1 MTLLGP
7 SLVLAGLVLT
17 VLLLRAVARV
27 CTASMARALALRA
40 GRVGA
45 HASVRAIAT
54 WGQRRAPGLFGVLHR
69 RLRPDVFT
77 GLPLTLMAVAALYL
91 AALLG
96 GLTEEVVEAQGM
108 LRIDRAINAAF
119 APWRD
124 ARLVGVFLWITALG
138 AGPALAAVAITA
150 TAFLWSSSRSVL
162 ILPLWVALAGAQV
175 TTWVGKYAIDRHRP
189 DFIAA
194 VTATSPSFPSGH
206 ATGAMAIYGFL
217 AYAIARDLGGWGQ
230 RFEVAYWTAALIVLI
245 GFSRIF
251 LSVHYASDVVG
262 GFMVGAF
269 WLLVGFAIA
278 EYRRH
283 VRKP

>member
-1 MTLLGP
+1 MTSLGP
-7 SLVLAGLVLT
+7 FVVLAGLVLT
-17 VLLLRAVARV
+17 VLLLRAVVRA
-27 CTASMARALALRA
+27 CAAGMARALAPRA

-54 WGQRRAPGLFGVLHR
+54 WGQRRAPGLFGLLHR
-69 RLRPDVFT
+69 RLRPAVFT

-96 GLTEEVVEAQGM
+96 GLTEEVVEAEGM

-119 APWRD
+119 TPWRD

-138 AGPALAAVAITA
+138 AGPALVAVTITA
-150 TAFLWSSSRSVL
+150 TAFLWSSGRAAL
-162 ILPLWVALAGAQV
+162 ILPLWVALAGAQA

-194 VTATSPSFPSGH
+194 VSATSPSFPSGH

-217 AYAIARDLGGWGQ
+217 AYAIARDLRGRGQ
-230 RFEVAYWTAALIVLI
+230 KFEVAYWTVVLIALI

-269 WLLVGFAIA
+269 WLLVAFAMA
-278 EYRRH
+278 EWRRH
-283 VRKP
+283 MGKP